1 MNRISPARISRLIGS
16 WRTSEGKVSQQL
28 GSVLGRLIVARELP
42 VGSLLPSERA
52 LAAAL
57 AVSRGTVVAAYGSLR
72 DAGMLDSRHGSGHR
86 IIASTTTSGTA
97 HTRLVGEVPALPRDI
112 DMTSGALPPSPILTG
127 VLAALRGADLAGV
140 ATGLGYDASGLPA
153 LRWAVARYYTDLGL
167 ATLPENILIT
177 SGAQQA
183 VWLLANAMVDAS
195 DAVVVE
201 DPVYRGSLEA
211 FHRRNARIV
220 PIAVTEHG
228 LDMGQLEK
236 ALKNRP
242 KLLYLFPEIHNPTG
256 RSLDDASRRNLSDL
270 LERYPTFLV
279 EDGAQNELSALPGTT
294 PRPLAGQTNPELVA
308 TIGTLSKLFWGGI
321 RIGWIRAA
329 PPVVKR
335 LASFKAVNDLG
346 CSMFDQH
353 LAVSLFDTIR
363 EARAYRHQEVASHLM
378 VAEDF
383 IAERSAGRWRWSR
396 PAGGTAMWIHMP
408 GVDTVALC
416 QEAQRRRLFLS
427 AGPGYSARENFS
439 DFIRLPFIRPP
450 ETMQF
455 AIDTICDLI
464 GEKTAFQVRNGLG
477 PTGA

>member
-16 WRTSEGKVSQQL
+16 WRTSGGTVSQQL
-28 GSVLGRLIVARELP
+28 GLVLGGLIAARELP

-57 AVSRGTVVAAYGSLR
+57 AVSRGTIVAAYGSLR

-86 IIASTTTSGTA
+86 IMASTTTSSAA

-112 DMTSGALPPSPILTG
+112 DMTSGALPPSPVLTG
-127 VLAALRGADLAGV
+127 MLTALRGADLASV

-167 ATLPENILIT
+167 ATHPDNILIT

-183 VWLLANAMVDAS
+183 VWLLANALIDAA

-220 PIAVTEHG
+220 PVAVTPHG
-228 LDMGQLEK
+228 LNMEQLEK
-236 ALKNRP
+236 ALKSRP
-242 KLLYLFPEIHNPTG
+242 KLLYLFPEAHNPTG
-256 RSLDDASRRNLSDL
+256 RSLDDTSRRDL
-270 LERYPTFLV
+270 LDLLARYPTFLV
-279 EDGAQNELSALPGTT
+279 EDGAQNELSTLAGTM
-294 PRPLAGQTNPELVA
+294 PRPLAGRVNPELVA

-346 CSMFDQH
+346 CSMFEQH
-353 LAVSLFDTIR
+353 LAVGLLDTIS
-363 EARAYRHQEVASHLM
+363 EARAYRHQEVASHLEA
-378 VAEDF
+378 AEDL
-383 IAERSAGRWRWSR
+383 IAERTGGRWRWSR
-396 PAGGTAMWIHMP
+396 PAGGTAMWIQMP

-416 QEAQRRRLFLS
+416 QEAQRHRLFLS
-427 AGPGYSARENFS
+427 AGPGYSARENFG
-439 DFIRLPFIRPP
+439 DFIRLPFVRPP

-455 AIDTICDLI
+455 AINTICDLT
-464 GEKTAFQVRNGLG
+464 GEKQLSS
-477 PTGA
+477 

>member
-1 MNRISPARISRLIGS
+1 MNRISPARISRLIGN
-16 WRTSEGKVSQQL
+16 WRTSQGKVSQQL
-28 GSVLGRLIVARELP
+28 GFAIGRLIAARELP

-86 IIASTTTSGTA
+86 IMASTTASGAA

-127 VLAALRGADLAGV
+127 MLTALRGADLASV

-167 ATLPENILIT
+167 ATHPDNILIT

-183 VWLLANAMVDAS
+183 VWLLANALVDAS

-220 PIAVTEHG
+220 PVALTQHG
-228 LDMGQLEK
+228 LDMDQLEK
-236 ALKNRP
+236 ALRNRP
-242 KLLYLFPEIHNPTG
+242 KLLYLFPEVHNPTG
-256 RSLDDASRRNLSDL
+256 RSLDNASRRSLLDL

-279 EDGAQNELSALPGTT
+279 EDGAQNELSIVVGAIPH
-294 PRPLAGQTNPELVA
+294 PLAGHANPELVA

-353 LAVSLFDTIR
+353 LAVSLLDTIS
-363 EARAYRHQEVASHLM
+363 EARAHRHQEVASHLEA
-378 VAEDF
+378 AENL
-383 IAERSAGRWRWSR
+383 IGERAGGRWHWSR

-427 AGPGYSARENFS
+427 AGPGYSARENFG
-439 DFIRLPFIRPP
+439 DFIRLPFVRPP
-450 ETMQF
+450 ETLQF
-455 AIDTICDLI
+455 AIDTICDLA
-464 GEKTAFQVRNGLG
+464 GKNLPPRQYS
-477 PTGA
+477 